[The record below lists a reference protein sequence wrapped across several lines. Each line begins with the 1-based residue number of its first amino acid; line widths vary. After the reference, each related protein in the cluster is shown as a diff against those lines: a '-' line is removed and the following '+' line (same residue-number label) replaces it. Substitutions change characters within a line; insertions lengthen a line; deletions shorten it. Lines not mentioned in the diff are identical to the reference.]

1 MLFLKAAILLDWIR
15 LFVPGYTKNK
25 MYWACVIVLA
35 INTSFYIAGIFVM
48 TLSCRPITKTW
59 EPLSEGTCMNRRNY
73 DFTSAC
79 INLVMDI
86 VILIIPQGVIW
97 KLQMTFKKKLGI
109 GFLFSVGIL

>member
-1 MLFLKAAILLDWIR
+1 
-15 LFVPGYTKNK
+15 
-25 MYWACVIVLA
+25 
-35 INTSFYIAGIFVM
+35 
-48 TLSCRPITKTW
+48 
-59 EPLSEGTCMNRRNY
+59 MNRRNY